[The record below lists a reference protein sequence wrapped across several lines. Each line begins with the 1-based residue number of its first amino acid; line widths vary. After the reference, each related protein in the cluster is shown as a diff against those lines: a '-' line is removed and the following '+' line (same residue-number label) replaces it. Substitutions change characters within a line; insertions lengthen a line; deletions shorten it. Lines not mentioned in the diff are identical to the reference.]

1 MATAIDV
8 SRQTH
13 GVDLTAEE
21 SNEIWT
27 KVEEQSALM
36 QAATRVTLPGNG
48 VRYNIIDDDYAAQF
62 VDETNPAPAATPKFS
77 HREMRPYKL
86 SYIIPFSKEFVRD
99 RSALYS
105 AVVSRATQGI
115 AKAIDQVVLTGVT
128 TRPSSENFDVLYDAQ
143 AVSLG
148 STPKYKNLADIYATI
163 AKNDGNLTRWLL
175 APQAISTLIGMTDN
189 NGRPLITSI
198 DASSATVGNILGGA
212 VLKSPWGHKDAV
224 AAGSGGTPKAQ
235 PELLGIA
242 GDWSYAY
249 FGTVQ
254 GINVAVS
261 DQAAITQGGQLISLW
276 DRDMVALKVTAEIG
290 FICKDKTKFVA
301 ITA

>member
-8 SRQTH
+8 SRQTN

-27 KVEEQSALM
+27 KVEKQSALM
-36 QAATRVTLPGNG
+36 QAATRVTLPGSG

-62 VDETNPAPAATPKFS
+62 VDETNPAPASTPKFS

-99 RSALYS
+99 RSALYA

-115 AKAIDQVVLTGVT
+115 AKAIDQVVLTGAT
-128 TRPSSENFDVLYDAQ
+128 PRPSSENFDVLYDAQ
-143 AVSLG
+143 TASLG

-163 AKNDGNLTRWLL
+163 ANNDGNLTGWLL

-198 DASSATVGNILGGA
+198 DASSATVGNILGGT
-212 VLKSPWGHKDAV
+212 VLKSPWGHK
-224 AAGSGGTPKAQ
+224 AGTTTGTGSSKTTTGD
-235 PELLGIA
+235 LLGIA

-261 DQAAITQGGQLISLW
+261 DQATITQGGQLISLW

>member
-36 QAATRVTLPGNG
+36 QAATRVTLPGSG

-62 VDETNPAPAATPKFS
+62 VDETNPAPASTPKFS

-115 AKAIDQVVLTGVT
+115 AKAIDQVVLTGAT
-128 TRPSSENFDVLYDAQ
+128 ARPSSENFDVLYDAQ

-148 STPKYKNLADIYATI
+148 ATPKYKNLSDIYATI
-163 AKNDGNLTRWLL
+163 ANNNGNLTRWLL
-175 APQAISTLIGMTDN
+175 APQAISTLIGMTDT

-212 VLKSPWGHKDAV
+212 VLKSPWGHK
-224 AAGSGGTPKAQ
+224 AAGDSPKTA
-235 PELLGIA
+235 ELLGIA

-261 DQAAITQGGQLISLW
+261 DQATITQGGQLISLW